1 MPSSSETVPAA
12 GPWRSPAL
20 WCYTIEHRML
30 KQTEETPCYC
40 RTQPMFVLQATLC
53 QCVSLDGC
61 RDGRMAHEVPSST
74 NSSGGSVIQGGGKNP
89 SNGCET
95 QTKNELYCCLS
106 TGELPEYI
114 IGRER
119 NMLQARRGMNS
130 LLQDLLSLS
139 EDQPDRKSL
148 RLSSDLGSIPTV
160 CLQPSPNPPSCW
172 AVAISFSLVSPHRI
186 FK

>member
-1 MPSSSETVPAA
+1 M
-12 GPWRSPAL
+12 
-20 WCYTIEHRML
+20 
-30 KQTEETPCYC
+30 
-40 RTQPMFVLQATLC
+40 LQATLC
-53 QCVSLDGC
+53 QGVSLDGC

-74 NSSGGSVIQGGGKNP
+74 YSFQGGGTNP
-89 SNGCET
+89 SNGCEI
-95 QTKNELYCCLS
+95 QTKNGLYCCLS

-119 NMLQARRGMNS
+119 NMLQARRGMNG

-160 CLQPSPNPPSCW
+160 CLPPSSNPPSCW
-172 AVAISFSLVSPHRI
+172 AVAISFSLVSQHRI